1 MPLMSL
7 IFRLFFLK
15 ALLNNIFMNDLQD
28 FVLLEHFSGD
38 VQGQVIIV
46 NHTTNEA
53 EVLWYQPIAAEH
65 DEHIAD
71 TESLMPF
78 SLSKRSPQ
86 KKPNREWIAMLWIH
100 TDLQRSAWL
109 PSDLPSH
116 WQGSCRTLHIL
127 PGLCHEGVWSKWTCS
142 CSVILDKYI
151 SS

>member
-1 MPLMSL
+1 
-7 IFRLFFLK
+7 
-15 ALLNNIFMNDLQD
+15 MNDLQD

-78 SLSKRSPQ
+78 SLSKRS
-86 KKPNREWIAMLWIH
+86 KKKKSPIGNE
-100 TDLQRSAWL
+100 
-109 PSDLPSH
+109 
-116 WQGSCRTLHIL
+116 
-127 PGLCHEGVWSKWTCS
+127 
-142 CSVILDKYI
+142 
-151 SS
+151 